1 MLALGPIFIICGLF
15 EGSRG
20 LFEGW
25 LKAAVL
31 FALTPLL
38 AVLIGGA
45 TIAMLSPMLDS
56 LAAAGGQVPLRLT
69 TTLFLAAAVYCALDG
84 IVPEDC
90 GDDGRRLAASVQ
102 RRQRQEVFDR

>member
-1 MLALGPIFIICGLF
+1 MLALGPIFVICGLF

-20 LFEGW
+20 LFDGW

-45 TIAMLSPMLDS
+45 TIATAFAD
-56 LAAAGGQVPLRLT
+56 AAIRWQPRADRSPLRLT
-69 TTLFLAAAVYCALDG
+69 TTLFLAAAVYCALMA
-84 IVPEDC
+84 C
-90 GDDGRRLAASVQ
+90 A
-102 RRQRQEVFDR
+102 

>member
-15 EGSRG
+15 EGTRG

-45 TIAMLSPMLDS
+45 TIAHAVADAGFARGRGWPGP
-56 LAAAGGQVPLRLT
+56 AAR
-69 TTLFLAAAVYCALDG
+69 
-84 IVPEDC
+84 
-90 GDDGRRLAASVQ
+90 
-102 RRQRQEVFDR
+102 